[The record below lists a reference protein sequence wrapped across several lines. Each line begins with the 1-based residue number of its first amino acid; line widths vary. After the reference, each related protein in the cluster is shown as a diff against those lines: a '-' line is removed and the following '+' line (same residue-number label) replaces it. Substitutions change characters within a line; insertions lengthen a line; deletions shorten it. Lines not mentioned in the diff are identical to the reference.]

1 MTPVKH
7 IAIIMDGNGRWAEAR
22 GLPRAQGH
30 RQGVNSVRKIV
41 KYCGEIGIETLTL
54 FAFSSENKNRPKEEV
69 TWLLKLFLVTLKLEL
84 RKLNEANIQ
93 LEVIGDMSFFDAK
106 LQKSIKDGVQLLSD
120 NTGLKLVIAANY
132 GGKWDITQ
140 ATKRIAKLCVSGQL
154 ESSSIDE
161 SLVEENMSLSG
172 NPVDLLI
179 RTSGEQR
186 VSNFLLWQLAYSEF
200 YFADTFW
207 PDFNEKGIDEAIR
220 SYQLRERRFGQ

>member
-22 GLPRAQGH
+22 GLSRAQGH
-30 RQGVNSVRKIV
+30 RQGVKPVRKIV
-41 KYCGEIGIETLTL
+41 KYCGEIGVETLTL

-69 TWLLKLFLVTLKLEL
+69 KWLLKLFLVTLKLEL
-84 RKLNEANIQ
+84 RKLNEANIR
-93 LEVIGDMSFFDAK
+93 LEIIGDMSFFDAK
-106 LQKSIKDGVQLLSD
+106 LQKAIKDGVQLLSN

-154 ESSSIDE
+154 ESSGIDE
-161 SLVEENMSLSG
+161 SLVEKHLSLAGS
-172 NPVDLLI
+172 PVDLLI

-186 VSNFLLWQLAYSEF
+186 ISNFLLWQLAYSEF
-200 YFADTFW
+200 YFADMFW
-207 PDFNEKGIDEAIR
+207 PDFDEDSLDTAIQCCEAR
-220 SYQLRERRFGQ
+220 KRRFGR

>member
-7 IAIIMDGNGRWAEAR
+7 IAIIMDGNGRWAKAR
-22 GLPRAQGH
+22 GLPRIEGH

-106 LQKSIKDGVQLLSD
+106 LQKSIKDGVQLLSN

-207 PDFNEKGIDEAIR
+207 PDFDKDSLDTALLCCEAR
-220 SYQLRERRFGQ
+220 KRRFGR

>member
-93 LEVIGDMSFFDAK
+93 LEAIGDMSFFDAK
-106 LQKSIKDGVQLLSD
+106 LQKSIKDGVQLLSN

-161 SLVEENMSLSG
+161 SLVEKHLSLAGS
-172 NPVDLLI
+172 PVDLLI

-186 VSNFLLWQLAYSEF
+186 ISNFLLWQLAYSEF
-200 YFADTFW
+200 YFADMFW
-207 PDFNEKGIDEAIR
+207 PDFDKDSLDTALLCCEAR
-220 SYQLRERRFGQ
+220 KRRFGR